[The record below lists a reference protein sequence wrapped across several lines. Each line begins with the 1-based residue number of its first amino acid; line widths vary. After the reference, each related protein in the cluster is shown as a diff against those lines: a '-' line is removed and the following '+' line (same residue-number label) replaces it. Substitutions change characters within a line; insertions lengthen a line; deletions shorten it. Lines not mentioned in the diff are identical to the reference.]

1 MAGWRKYLGIL
12 TLLWTVGGQ
21 AQTIVQGSAPVR
33 AGNCADAREMAVRQ
47 ALARAA
53 EMQGVRINTA
63 TALGRDGVFDAIQTK
78 GNGRVG
84 Q

>member
-33 AGNCADAREMAVRQ
+33 AGNCADAREMAQ
-47 ALARAA
+47 N
-53 EMQGVRINTA
+53 GSDGA
-63 TALGRDGVFDAIQTK
+63 TRRNA
-78 GNGRVG
+78 
-84 Q
+84 